1 MSQKQLQIFD
11 TRCSFREISPCFLSI
26 LFSFSLLRRGP
37 NFPAT
42 QLHHP
47 TPFNFY
53 SWQKYK
59 QTTEKR
65 CLSHRYQCPTRLD
78 IRGYIMYGLFKN
90 SSIYFFNRQPN
101 ITKWLVPTILISTES
116 FNNSFQW
123 LVNTGSFATLRRM
136 KQRIRGREKKKRKK
150 KERFRANEKKRP

>member
-1 MSQKQLQIFD
+1 MHVMLSRNDTIQLLRKFHGERDRHGGRNPNDFEREGDEGITENRKQTFGFIERGIVSQKQLQIFD

-42 QLHHP
+42 QLRHP

-65 CLSHRYQCPTRLD
+65 CLSRYRYQCPTRLD

-90 SSIYFFNRQPN
+90 S
-101 ITKWLVPTILISTES
+101 
-116 FNNSFQW
+116 
-123 LVNTGSFATLRRM
+123 
-136 KQRIRGREKKKRKK
+136 
-150 KERFRANEKKRP
+150 